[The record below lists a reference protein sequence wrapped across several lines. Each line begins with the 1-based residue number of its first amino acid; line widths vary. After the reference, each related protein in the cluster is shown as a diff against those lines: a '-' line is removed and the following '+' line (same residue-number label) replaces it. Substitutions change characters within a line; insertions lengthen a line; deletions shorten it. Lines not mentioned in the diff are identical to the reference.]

1 MEFLLSHYQ
10 EISLICFSYLLG
22 CLSTGYYLTLFRT
35 GKDIRTLG
43 SKSTT
48 SSNVYRVLGTK
59 GFLFTLAIDFAKGAL
74 VVATAVF
81 LQMESWTTIL
91 SMIGVI
97 LGQTFPINLR
107 FRGGKGL
114 GTAGGA
120 LLIFNYWMFIT
131 MCALALILYVITK
144 RLTHSSLAIIAIS
157 PVLAVALGHSTL
169 NVTGFTFIALIILVA
184 HRDNIRHIIKN
195 LTRNK

>member
-1 MEFLLSHYQ
+1 
-10 EISLICFSYLLG
+10 
-22 CLSTGYYLTLFRT
+22 
-35 GKDIRTLG
+35 
-43 SKSTT
+43 
-48 SSNVYRVLGTK
+48 
-59 GFLFTLAIDFAKGAL
+59 
-74 VVATAVF
+74 
-81 LQMESWTTIL
+81 
-91 SMIGVI
+91 MIGVI

-107 FRGGKGL
+107 LRGGKGL

-131 MCALALILYVITK
+131 MCVLALILYVITK

-157 PVLAVALGHSTL
+157 PVLAAALGHSTL
-169 NVTGFTFIALIILVA
+169 NVIGFTFMALIILVA

>member
-1 MEFLLSHYQ
+1 MEFLLSRYQ

-59 GFLFTLAIDFAKGAL
+59 GFFFTLAIDFVKGAL
-74 VVATAVF
+74 IVATGVF
-81 LQMESWTTIL
+81 LQMESWAIIL

-97 LGQTFPINLR
+97 SGQTFPINLG

-120 LLIFNYWMFIT
+120 LLIFDYWMFII
-131 MCALALILYVITK
+131 MCALALILYIITK
-144 RLTHSSLAIIAIS
+144 RLTHSSLAVIAIS
-157 PVLAVALGHSTL
+157 PVLATALGYSTL
-169 NVTGFTFIALIILVA
+169 SVIEFTFIALIILVA
-184 HRDNIRHIIKN
+184 HRDNIRHII
-195 LTRNK
+195 RNIMRSK